1 MICFYLTV
9 FDLVFLNSEGN
20 LEKKMVEVAG
30 VEPACRRGPM
40 RTSTCLFHLCFF
52 SSFAE
57 ADEQAW
63 LQTILSFYL
72 ALNRK
77 TIVQSQSAE

>member
-30 VEPACRRGPM
+30 VEPA
-40 RTSTCLFHLCFF
+40 
-52 SSFAE
+52 
-57 ADEQAW
+57 
-63 LQTILSFYL
+63 IL
-72 ALNRK
+72 
-77 TIVQSQSAE
+77 VQNMF